1 MNDTVWFLIL
11 SLASVL
17 VGHTLASR
25 LERRGRSERRRQRQD
40 EIRRRKS
47 DLLTYNKPVDYI
59 VIQELRRP

>member
-17 VGHTLASR
+17 VCHTLAKR
-25 LERRGRSERRRQRQD
+25 LERRGRSEQRRKRQAD
-40 EIRRRKS
+40 IRRRKLDRS
-47 DLLTYNKPVDYI
+47 QLPVDYI